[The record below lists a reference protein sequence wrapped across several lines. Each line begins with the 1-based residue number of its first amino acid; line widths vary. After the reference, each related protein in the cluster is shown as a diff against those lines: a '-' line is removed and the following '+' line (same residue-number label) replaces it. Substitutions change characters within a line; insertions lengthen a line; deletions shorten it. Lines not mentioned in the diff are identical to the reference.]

1 MAKRGVSLLFCK
13 TPIVLSC
20 QSVWMSG
27 LYRFDCFCE
36 TDVTI
41 DSSLTCVFRNLKQ
54 AVRFILRAR
63 TSSLM
68 STLQIS
74 SVFHIAIY
82 RFDCYCETDVTI
94 DSSLTC
100 VFRNPK
106 QAVRF
111 ILRARASSLMGT
123 LQIFSVFH
131 IAV

>member
-27 LYRFDCFCE
+27 LYRFDCYCE

-63 TSSLM
+63 TSEHSPNFLCV
-68 STLQIS
+68 S
-74 SVFHIAIY
+74 Y
-82 RFDCYCETDVTI
+82 RDIQVR
-94 DSSLTC
+94 LLL
-100 VFRNPK
+100 RN
-106 QAVRF
+106 RCNN
-111 ILRARASSLMGT
+111 
-123 LQIFSVFH
+123 
-131 IAV
+131 